1 MRLLQALVKTVI
13 HIDAHENMGNTLI
26 YNGLLD
32 YKTRTTSPR
41 LFPKP
46 PHPTTKPRPPPHIC
60 SQNHQIRKQTR
71 ASVINNAT
79 LKQRITSVVLFQRTI
94 CTSLLIFKEIILRTL
109 KQPLFIRTHA

>member
-41 LFPKP
+41 LFPINVN
-46 PHPTTKPRPPPHIC
+46 PTTKPRTLPRVCLP
-60 SQNHQIRKQTR
+60 NHQIRKQTR
-71 ASVINNAT
+71 AKINKRRLSEST
-79 LKQRITSVVLFQRTI
+79 TQ
-94 CTSLLIFKEIILRTL
+94 
-109 KQPLFIRTHA
+109 H

>member
-41 LFPKP
+41 LFPKSSN
-46 PHPTTKPRPPPHIC
+46 PTTKPRTPPHIC
-60 SQNHQIRKQTR
+60 LPNHQIQPQNQEHFP
-71 ASVINNAT
+71 AFVYQIAT
-79 LKQRITSVVLFQRTI
+79 SENKRGQ
-94 CTSLLIFKEIILRTL
+94 K
-109 KQPLFIRTHA
+109 